1 MRLSSARILTIE
13 RNDKMSI
20 AIITG
25 ASGGIG
31 SEFARQLKALAG
43 VEEFWFV
50 ARRAD
55 KMEMLRDELGVRAKI
70 ISADLTTGEGL
81 DTVKR
86 ALEEEKPKVRFLVN
100 ASGFG
105 NYGAFDEISLE
116 ETEKV
121 IDLNV
126 KALVLITYMTIPY
139 MEKGGRIIEL
149 GSGSCFAP
157 LPYFNMYSS
166 SKVFVLHFTKSL
178 NYEIKKY
185 GLRATCFC
193 PGWVDTEFLGKS
205 VSNGNLHPK
214 EMKPLLRCDKV
225 VNGCVKASIKGK
237 AMYVTNWYTK
247 LQHVLFKILPD
258 CILTKM
264 WLGMLTDEKVENK

>member
-1 MRLSSARILTIE
+1 MTIE

-31 SEFARQLKALAG
+31 SEFARQLKTLAG
-43 VEEFWFV
+43 VDEFWFV

-55 KMEMLRDELGVRAKI
+55 RMEALREELGVKAKI
-70 ISADLTTGEGL
+70 IAADLTTTEGL
-81 DTVKR
+81 NTIKN
-86 ALEEEKPKVRFLVN
+86 ALEEEKPVVRFLVN

-126 KALVLITYMTIPY
+126 KALVLITYMTIPE

-149 GSGSCFAP
+149 GSGSCFA
-157 LPYFNMYSS
+157 
-166 SKVFVLHFTKSL
+166 
-178 NYEIKKY
+178 
-185 GLRATCFC
+185 RASA
-193 PGWVDTEFLGKS
+193 PS
-205 VSNGNLHPK
+205 
-214 EMKPLLRCDKV
+214 
-225 VNGCVKASIKGK
+225 
-237 AMYVTNWYTK
+237 
-247 LQHVLFKILPD
+247 
-258 CILTKM
+258 
-264 WLGMLTDEKVENK
+264 